1 MLCGVYVSICGDL
14 YSTKFRMSISKWE
27 KYGDNM
33 IPPECAKWALFKYKS
48 SVV

>member
-1 MLCGVYVSICGDL
+1 MFCGVYVFICGDL
-14 YSTKFRMSISKWE
+14 YLIKFRMSISKWE

-33 IPPECAKWALFKYKS
+33 ILFECVKWVLFKYKS